1 LVNNM
6 RFREIV
12 ENASAGATGSGSIAP
27 VQSALGGVQSRAGGS
42 LLSGKYSTDP
52 TPNTPPEIKRFKK
65 NARGQFKNSISN

>member
-1 LVNNM
+1 M
-6 RFREIV
+6 RLYDLIET
-12 ENASAGATGSGSIAP
+12 ASAGASSAGSVAP
-27 VQSALGGVQSRAGGS
+27 VSMPLGTQTRAGGS